1 MPVKDAPEAEA
12 PGPAPEEAHDP
23 LTEPGF
29 HVLGNGNYC
38 GTFIDREQ
46 AEAYV
51 EGQLLPQEGMKG
63 EIVEGPAA
71 VAE

>member
-1 MPVKDAPEAEA
+1 MPVKETPKAEES
-12 PGPAPEEAHDP
+12 GPAPEEAHDP

-29 HVLGNGNYC
+29 HVLGNGNYF

-51 EGQLLPQEGMKG
+51 DGHLAPQDISA